1 MRSCSARSDAPGS
14 MPRSSASVGFQPA
27 GGEFDSGF
35 TGPEGPY
42 IAHMRIAKVDGDYI
56 RFDVKTQ
63 RS

>member
-1 MRSCSARSDAPGS
+1 

-27 GGEFDSGF
+27 GGEFDPGF

-42 IAHMRIAKVDGDYI
+42 IAHMRIAKVDDDNI